1 MTLHHDHQ
9 SEQNVQLYTAYYAIN
24 DATTIYPNN
33 SKILVPKWNL
43 RHKTKAKSVPMSNN
57 L

>member
-57 L
+57 F